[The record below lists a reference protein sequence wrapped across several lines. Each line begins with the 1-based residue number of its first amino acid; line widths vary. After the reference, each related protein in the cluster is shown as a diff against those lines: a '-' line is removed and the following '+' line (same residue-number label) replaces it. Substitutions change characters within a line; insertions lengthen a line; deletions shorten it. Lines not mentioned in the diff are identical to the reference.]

1 MSNPET
7 QQAKG
12 SWNQLKGRIKE
23 SWGVLSDDDLD
34 RYEGKLEQLAG
45 KIQEK
50 TGESREKI
58 REKLKSFQ
66 KDKSEAKRK

>member
-1 MSNPET
+1 MSDPET

-12 SWNQLKGRIKE
+12 SWNQLKGRVKE
-23 SWGVLSDDDLD
+23 SWGVLTDDDVD
-34 RYEGKLEQLAG
+34 RYEGKLDQLAG

-58 REKLKSFQ
+58 REKLESFQ
-66 KDKSEAKRK
+66 NDKHESKRK